1 MYKLVSLWKD
11 NGDGTVTVMWS
22 QWIRAE
28 LAVVGNVIDKLKDV
42 DSGVIRSGFTVI
54 DAAEEQRPESLLI
67 SKLHKHQDLSKKC
80 DL

>member
-1 MYKLVSLWKD
+1 MYRLVSLRKD

-22 QWIRAE
+22 QWIRSE

-42 DSGVIRSGFTVI
+42 DSGVIRSGFTVV
-54 DAAEEQRPESLLI
+54 DASDEQRAESQLI
-67 SKLHKHQDLSKKC
+67 SKLHKYEDLSKKC